1 GWHPPS
7 FYDAWINVNIVL
19 GDNEDDVE
27 GQLRRYRQAREALD
41 ACRLQQEASTR
52 SPATA
57 AWFVTR
63 SVAIK
68 RRVAGY
74 EPPIVARFMLEECA
88 EELRSIRRLD
98 PSGGAVLSAVN
109 NEYFQVSLSL
119 ARVQPNREQSL
130 KQVNQLLRD
139 LTSRST
145 ANSIPLVLGIVDHLI
160 ELADATPDGKNRSEF
175 LDKADA
181 MLRPLIEAPTPD
193 WRVYSRF
200 VRAISKR
207 SGLEG
212 AVPRRLIDN
221 GLKVLVQIPTAARTA
236 RITRLN
242 AELLRRN
249 LSRLGADTDPALM
262 RKALAAAE
270 GALRQAAEQ
279 DPEDPGNDLEY
290 ALLYQAAALASSA
303 KEDFE
308 KYAALAEAM
317 FRKAYDT
324 HTASPS
330 VTL

>member
-1 GWHPPS
+1 
-7 FYDAWINVNIVL
+7 
-19 GDNEDDVE
+19 
-27 GQLRRYRQAREALD
+27 
-41 ACRLQQEASTR
+41 
-52 SPATA
+52 
-57 AWFVTR
+57 
-63 SVAIK
+63 
-68 RRVAGY
+68 
-74 EPPIVARFMLEECA
+74 
-88 EELRSIRRLD
+88 
-98 PSGGAVLSAVN
+98 
-109 NEYFQVSLSL
+109 
-119 ARVQPNREQSL
+119 
-130 KQVNQLLRD
+130 
-139 LTSRST
+139 
-145 ANSIPLVLGIVDHLI
+145 
-160 ELADATPDGKNRSEF
+160 
-175 LDKADA
+175 
-181 MLRPLIEAPTPD
+181 LIEAPTPD

-221 GLKVLVQIPTAARTA
+221 GLKVLVQIPTAARNA

-308 KYAALAEAM
+308 KYDALAEAM
-317 FRKAYDT
+317 FRKAKDT

-330 VTL
+330 VNLEFALYCRRTWRYLDAVAAFHEYQMKEGRRHRVWRAAHIYVESLLGALRSEPTHELAPLLTEAAELAEQAINAGYGTSRLLCAYARVLHELGRPEASAEFFRKAFPNADGYLLGISDRR